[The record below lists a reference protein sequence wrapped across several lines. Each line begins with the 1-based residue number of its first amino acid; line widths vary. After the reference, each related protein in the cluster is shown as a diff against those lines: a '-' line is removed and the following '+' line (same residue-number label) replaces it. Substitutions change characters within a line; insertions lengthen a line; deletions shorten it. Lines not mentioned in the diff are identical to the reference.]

1 MSEISIAKPASLA
14 RIDDGVWKQLSATQR
29 REAIERQQRI
39 NEQAQKPPAPAVAS
53 ATVKAPTDPKVAALL
68 LRIKT
73 DREWIAALKAVWE
86 SYFPDFEIPLDS
98 QFQIWINRY
107 HDYDRVVYGMES
119 ALDWLTEKSEHA
131 HKKKFEEYPNKVT
144 QESLR
149 AYISGC
155 MKKPKK
161 AEDEQS

>member
-14 RIDDGVWKQLSATQR
+14 RIDDGIWKQLSATQR
-29 REAIERQQRI
+29 REAIEREQRI
-39 NEQAQKPPAPAVAS
+39 AAQPQKPAS
-53 ATVKAPTDPKVAALL
+53 APVDPKVAALL

-73 DREWIAALKAVWE
+73 DKEWIQGLKALWE
-86 SYFPDFEIPLDS
+86 SYFTELQIPPDS
-98 QFQIWINRY
+98 QFQIWINRF

-119 ALDWLTEKSEHA
+119 ALAWLTEKSEHA
-131 HKKKFEEYPNKVT
+131 HKKKFEEYPNKVN

-155 MKKPKK
+155 IKTGPKE
-161 AEDEQS
+161 EDEQS